1 MLVRLQKKLE
11 KKIFPSWLIPRTF
24 YNLEAF
30 GLKLYVLTV
39 AGTDNDFHIV
49 SLKVRLVL
57 ITISKKNTIFYFN
70 YFITV

>member
-11 KKIFPSWLIPRTF
+11 KKIFHSWLIPRTF